1 MSGMEYANW
10 LTSLAHTSRVMHAVL
25 SGARNRV
32 HKCETGADYEA
43 RLVAALDGAI
53 SSLSS
58 VMVSADI
65 AADMRARP
73 ALGHLPASL
82 NTVADALDAQT
93 KQD

>member
-1 MSGMEYANW
+1 MEYANW

-43 RLVAALDGAI
+43 RLVAALDRAV
-53 SSLSS
+53 SSLSD
-58 VMVSADI
+58 VMVYADI
-65 AADMRARP
+65 VSDRRARP
-73 ALGHLPASL
+73 TLTYLSASL